1 MSGASTTP
9 IKEKSMESRTRQWGR
24 AAVRSWTIGA
34 LALAASMGGVVAG
47 VGPASAVEGDLTSDL
62 VGWWKLDETSG
73 TVAADSSGNG
83 RNGTVAGAATWNAGD
98 GFTFS
103 GGASSGGNAITLPD
117 NLLSGLE
124 DVTVDFDVW
133 VDPSLTSGN
142 WFIYNLGNA
151 ATYPNG
157 TGYLFTTNDS
167 NNRLRST
174 IAENGFATEQSASR
188 AGRVPTGQ
196 WRHITYSIDGGTPAA
211 PGTARVYEDGVLV
224 ATNANLTTH
233 PGLMGEPDGTTTR
246 NVLGRSAYAG
256 DASFKGRLRD
266 FRIYSRALTGA
277 EAAASAADTSTAA
290 AEADTAALSLGDTS
304 AVVADLTL
312 PATGTH
318 GSTITWATS
327 AASVVTAT
335 GDVTRPAYGA
345 AAGTATLTAT
355 ITRGAVARTKDFAV
369 TVLPEE
375 QSDEGKAQAAVAA
388 VELVHPDDVRGNLTL
403 PATGT
408 SQTTFAWSSSNPA
421 VVSSSGVVT
430 RPAHGSAPVDVVLT
444 VTGTLNGATATR
456 SVPVRV
462 QPLPAAADYEAYAF
476 AYFAGE
482 STDAGESIYFGA
494 SRGNDPLDYDVLNDG
509 QPVLSSDLGTKG
521 LRDPFII
528 RSAEGDRFYLL
539 ATDLKAYPAVDFG
552 EAQETGSKYLE
563 VWEST
568 DLVNW
573 SDQRHIKV
581 SSDFAGNTWAPEAF
595 YDEEAGEYVV
605 YWASALYPTTD
616 VAGRDI
622 NTSYQRMM
630 YATTRDFVTFSDP
643 QPWIDVR
650 RGTGRGMIDATI
662 VQDGDTY
669 FRFVKDEAVMTPR
682 QERST
687 DLRAPVTGSLPTTTS
702 SPGWQLVKEQ
712 VGVGQPNPWGGT
724 YTQGEGPT
732 VFRDNEVEDRWY
744 MFIDQPSYHGGRG
757 YLAFRTDDIASGNWQ
772 SVPTA
777 DLPSSPRHGTVI
789 PVTQAEL
796 DTMREAYQPDLLI
809 ESVTDATVTTREG
822 TAPAL
827 PATVAA
833 EMGDGTTEQ
842 VAVRWDAVDPASYA
856 APGTFTVT
864 GTVVNGSAD
873 RPVATVTV
881 TDAADPV
888 VALTAGTADGDEGWW
903 VTDPVRAT
911 ATATDATGVESVSV
925 SVDGAP
931 WVSTSSA
938 SASAL
943 VGGDGTHT
951 VRARALDT
959 TGNASGV
966 ESLEVRIDASDPV
979 TRATYDTDRMVTVRA
994 ADATS
999 GLRRTEYRIGSG
1011 AWTTYDGPFAAGA
1024 ARTVDYRAVDRAG
1037 NVEAPNTLALPA
1049 VGGEVAVT
1057 SIAASGADEARFG
1070 SSVPVSVRVAGTRGV
1085 PAGTV
1090 RVVSGGRLVGSGQL
1104 VDGRVRLAVDTS
1116 VLGVGTHDLQV
1127 RYDGSAGHAP
1137 STTSISL
1144 RVLKVGSSTTVR
1156 VVRSKGDRAT
1166 ARVRVVTD
1174 PASQSPDRVRA
1185 TVLRN
1190 GKVLRSSWLDLSD
1203 AGRAHWTITPK
1214 RPGAYTVRVVTLG
1227 SGTHARSADSGRF
1240 RVR

>member
-1 MSGASTTP
+1 MTSKWIA
-9 IKEKSMESRTRQWGR
+9 
-24 AAVRSWTIGA
+24 GA
-34 LALAASMGGVVAG
+34 LALAASVSGIAAG
-47 VGPASAVEGDLTSDL
+47 VAPASAVEGDLTSDL

-83 RNGTVAGAATWNAGD
+83 RNGAVAGAATWNAGD

-103 GGASSGGNAITLPD
+103 GGASSGGNAITLPN
-117 NLLSGLE
+117 NLLTGLE

-142 WFIYNLGNA
+142 WFMYNLGNA

-167 NNRLRST
+167 FNRLRST
-174 IAENGFATEQSASR
+174 IAENGFTTEQSASR

-211 PGTARVYEDGVLV
+211 PGAARVYEDGVLV
-224 ATNANLTTH
+224 ASNTNLTTN
-233 PGLMGEPDGTTTR
+233 PGLLGTPDGTTTR

-256 DASFKGRLRD
+256 DLSFKGRLRD

-277 EAAASAADTSTAA
+277 EAAASAQDTNNAA
-290 AEADTAALSLGDTS
+290 AQADATALSLGDTG

-312 PATGTH
+312 PATGTN

-327 AASVVTAT
+327 DASVVTAT
-335 GDVTRPAYGA
+335 GDVTRPAYGT

-355 ITRGAVARTKDFAV
+355 ITRGAVSQTKDFAI

-375 QSDEGKAQAAVAA
+375 QSDEGKVQAAVAA

-403 PATGT
+403 PATGADGT
-408 SQTTFAWSSSNPA
+408 SLDWSSSNPA
-421 VVSSSGVVT
+421 VVSDTGEVT
-430 RPAHGSAPVDVVLT
+430 RPAHGSTPVDVVLT
-444 VTGTLNGATATR
+444 VTGTLNGATASR
-456 SVPVRV
+456 SITVRV
-462 QPLPAAADYEAYAF
+462 RPLPAPADYEAYAF

-482 STDAGESIYFGA
+482 STDDGEKIYLGA

-509 QPVLSSDLGTKG
+509 QPVLESDFGTKG

-539 ATDLKAYPAVDFG
+539 ATDLKGWPAVDFG
-552 EAQETGSKYLE
+552 EAQESGSKYLE

-616 VAGRDI
+616 IAGRDI
-622 NTSYQRMM
+622 NTSYQRML
-630 YATTRDFVTFSDP
+630 YATTRDFVTFSEP
-643 QPWIDVR
+643 QPWIDVK

-662 VQDGDTY
+662 VQDGETY

-687 DLRAPVTGSLPTTTS
+687 DLRATVTGSLPTTTS
-702 SPGWQLVKEQ
+702 TPGWQLVKDQ

-744 MFIDQPSYHGGRG
+744 MFIDQPSYHGGQG

-809 ESVTDATVTTREG
+809 ESVADAAVTTRAG
-822 TAPAL
+822 VAPAL

-842 VAVRWDAVDPASYA
+842 VAVRWDAVAPTSYA
-856 APGTFTVT
+856 APGTFTVS

-888 VALTAGTADGDEGWW
+888 VTLTAGTADGDDGWW

-911 ATATDATGVESVSV
+911 ATATDSSGLESVSV

-931 WVSTSSA
+931 WVSTA
-938 SASAL
+938 GATASAL
-943 VGGDGTHT
+943 VAGDGTHE
-951 VRARALDT
+951 VRARAVDT
-959 TGNASGV
+959 TGNPSAVASLQV
-966 ESLEVRIDASDPV
+966 KVDASDPV
-979 TRATYDTDRMVTVRA
+979 SRATYDADRRVTIRS

-999 GLRRTEYRIGSG
+999 GLRLTEYRIGSG
-1011 AWTTYDGPFAAGA
+1011 AWTTYAGPFAAGA
-1024 ARTVDYRAVDRAG
+1024 ARTIDYRAVDRAG
-1037 NVEAPNTLALPA
+1037 NVEPANVLALPA
-1049 VGGEVAVT
+1049 VGGEAAV
-1057 SIAASGADEARFG
+1057 SSVAASGARTARLG
-1070 SSVPVSVRVAGTRGV
+1070 ADTSLNVRVAGASGV
-1085 PAGTV
+1085 PTGTV
-1090 RVVSGGRLVGSGQL
+1090 RVLSGDRLVGSGQL
-1104 VDGRVRLAVDTS
+1104 VDGRVRIVVDTAD
-1116 VLGVGTHDLQV
+1116 LGVGTHALQV
-1127 RYDGSAGHAP
+1127 AYDGAAGSAPAV
-1137 STTSISL
+1137 TTVSL
-1144 RVLKVGSSTTVR
+1144 RVVRTGTSTQVR
-1156 VVRSKGDRAT
+1156 VVRSGERAT

-1174 PASQSPDRVRA
+1174 PVGEAPERVRA
-1185 TVLRN
+1185 TLVRN
-1190 GKVLRSSWLDLSD
+1190 GKVLRKAWLDLSGS
-1203 AGRAHWTITPK
+1203 GRATWKISPE
-1214 RPGAYTVRVVTLG
+1214 RSGAYTVRVVTLG
-1227 SGTHARSADSGRF
+1227 SETHARSADSDRF